1 MACGVGAGG
10 LLKWLSRVLG
20 WGRTA
25 GAGWHNYGRMNPQ
38 QLEAAILNSIDR
50 AGTDDWLPCSI
61 RDLRYRMKEID
72 NDVANATINSIA
84 EAILSLT
91 QEGTLLLGKREHGG
105 KRLPFDFQKQVDQG
119 YVATFFARDSFELK
133 LSHQGGKVAQNEE
146 SKPADESDDRK
157 FASTC
162 Y

>member
-1 MACGVGAGG
+1 
-10 LLKWLSRVLG
+10 
-20 WGRTA
+20 
-25 GAGWHNYGRMNPQ
+25 
-38 QLEAAILNSIDR
+38 
-50 AGTDDWLPCSI
+50 
-61 RDLRYRMKEID
+61 MKEID

-133 LSHQGGKVAQNEE
+133 LSHQGRKVVQNEE